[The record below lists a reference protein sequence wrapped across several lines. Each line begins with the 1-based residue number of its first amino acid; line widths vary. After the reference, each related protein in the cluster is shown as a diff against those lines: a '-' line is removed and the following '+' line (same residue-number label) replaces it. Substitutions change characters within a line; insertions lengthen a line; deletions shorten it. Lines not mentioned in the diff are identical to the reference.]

1 MRNVMQTKIVASWN
15 LALICLGLGLG
26 SFFFAAPSVQAQ
38 QQERTRATADGNP
51 TVLRPELSELAKDNS
66 NHVAANASEIRA
78 VLAKD
83 SGLLVELKRWVA
95 KEATDDGQIVDDSTL
110 TDQAIFDRLVQD
122 VTFRAVATRLLQ
134 RYGYLMPTVN
144 PDSEYAK
151 EQDLILKER
160 ARHLVQ
166 VESQED
172 TEGTRGDNGL
182 RTTTNNSVCDS
193 LEDADCNEAASSG
206 RRRKLNRPVDSIEQ
220 EETPTSPQMPTR
232 PPATGQ
238 LLQTGDRQ
246 GQRNRDDGME
256 ARTGVGFGTNLHKG
270 TFDSL

>member
-1 MRNVMQTKIVASWN
+1 MRNVMQAKIASSWN
-15 LALICLGLGLG
+15 LVLICQWLGLGLFCF
-26 SFFFAAPSVQAQ
+26 SAASVQAQ
-38 QQERTRATADGNP
+38 QQERPRATADSNP
-51 TVLRPELSELAKDNS
+51 TALRPELSELAKDNS

-95 KEATDDGQIVDDSTL
+95 KKATDDGQIVDDSNL

-122 VTFRAVATRLLQ
+122 ITFRSVATRLLQ

-172 TEGTRGDNGL
+172 SEGPRDGNAV
-182 RTTTNNSVCDS
+182 RARTNNSACES
-193 LEDADCNEAASSG
+193 SEDTDCSEPASA
-206 RRRKLNRPVDSIEQ
+206 RRSRKLNRPVENSEPD
-220 EETPTSPQMPTR
+220 ETPA
-232 PPATGQ
+232 PPP
-238 LLQTGDRQ
+238 
-246 GQRNRDDGME
+246 M
-256 ARTGVGFGTNLHKG
+256 
-270 TFDSL
+270 